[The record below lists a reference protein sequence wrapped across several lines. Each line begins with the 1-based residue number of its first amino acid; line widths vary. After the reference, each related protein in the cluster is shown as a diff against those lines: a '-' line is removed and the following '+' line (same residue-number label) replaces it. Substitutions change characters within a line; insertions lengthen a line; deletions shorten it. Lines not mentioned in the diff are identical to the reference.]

1 MGAALAG
8 DVSIANFAFSSLSY
22 FPEQSFFIPF
32 PCQGVAMRRLR
43 EIKQS
48 EGIEHVQ

>member
-1 MGAALAG
+1 MGAALAMLALQI
-8 DVSIANFAFSSLSY
+8 SPFLLFHIFLSNL
-22 FPEQSFFIPF
+22 FFIPF

-43 EIKQS
+43 EIKQT